1 MECYAGLDVSLEL
14 TSVCIMGADGK
25 IVREGKV
32 ATDPGEIGQYLH
44 RAGVALKRVGL
55 EAGATTQW
63 LYGGLAKAGLPV
75 VCIETRHAKAAMA
88 AMMNKTDRN
97 DARGIANM
105 MRTGWFRAVH
115 VKTEAAQELRFL
127 LTARQT
133 LMRKL
138 INIVLTIR
146 GMLRSFGLK
155 MGKVQKRQFEARV
168 RELAGDRP
176 NLMKAL
182 RPMLKARQSLADE
195 CENLSKITIMAARD
209 DQACRRL
216 MTVPGVG
223 SIVALTYRAT
233 IDVPARFKRS
243 RAVGAHLG
251 LTPRT
256 HQSGELDRT
265 GRISKTGDGMA
276 RTALYEAAHVL
287 LTRVKRA
294 CALRSWGLRLQK
306 NRGHKRAVTAVA
318 RQLAVVMHRIWADGV
333 DFNWGAPPKS
343 APAAPK

>member
-1 MECYAGLDVSLEL
+1 
-14 TSVCIMGADGK
+14 
-25 IVREGKV
+25 
-32 ATDPGEIGQYLH
+32 
-44 RAGVALKRVGL
+44 
-55 EAGATTQW
+55 
-63 LYGGLAKAGLPV
+63 
-75 VCIETRHAKAAMA
+75 
-88 AMMNKTDRN
+88 
-97 DARGIANM
+97 
-105 MRTGWFRAVH
+105 
-115 VKTEAAQELRFL
+115 
-127 LTARQT
+127 
-133 LMRKL
+133 
-138 INIVLTIR
+138 
-146 GMLRSFGLK
+146 
-155 MGKVQKRQFEARV
+155 
-168 RELAGDRP
+168 
-176 NLMKAL
+176 
-182 RPMLKARQSLADE
+182 
-195 CENLSKITIMAARD
+195 MAARD

-333 DFNWGAPPKS
+333 DFNWGAQPKS

>member
-14 TSVCIMGADGK
+14 TSVCIMNRDGK
-25 IVREGKV
+25 VVREAKV
-32 ATDPGEIGQYLH
+32 ATDPGELGRYL
-44 RAGVALKRVGL
+44 RGAGVELKRVGM

-63 LYGGLAKAGLPV
+63 LYGGLAELGLPV

-88 AMMNKTDRN
+88 AMTNKTDRN

-115 VKTEAAQELRFL
+115 VKTVIAQELRFL

-133 LMRKL
+133 LVRKVIDIEL
-138 INIVLTIR
+138 AIR

-155 MGKVQKRQFEARV
+155 MGKVQKRHFEARV

-176 NLMKAL
+176 NLMLAL
-182 RPMLKARQSLADE
+182 RPMLKARLVLRTE
-195 CENLSKITIMAARD
+195 YETLSKIAIKVARD
-209 DQACRRL
+209 DTVCRRL
-216 MTVPGVG
+216 ITVPGVG
-223 SIVALTYRAT
+223 AIVALTYRAT
-233 IDVPARFKRS
+233 IDVPTRFKRS

-251 LTPRT
+251 LTPRK
-256 HQSGELDRT
+256 HQSGEVDRT
-265 GRISKTGDGMA
+265 GRVSKCGDGMT

-333 DFNWGAPPKS
+333 DFDWGAPTKGNS
-343 APAAPK
+343 ATAG

>member
-1 MECYAGLDVSLEL
+1 
-14 TSVCIMGADGK
+14 
-25 IVREGKV
+25 
-32 ATDPGEIGQYLH
+32 
-44 RAGVALKRVGL
+44 
-55 EAGATTQW
+55 
-63 LYGGLAKAGLPV
+63 
-75 VCIETRHAKAAMA
+75 MA
-88 AMMNKTDRN
+88 AMTNKTDRN

-115 VKTEAAQELRFL
+115 VKTAIAQELRFL

-133 LMRKL
+133 LVRKVIDIEL
-138 INIVLTIR
+138 AIR

-155 MGKVQKRQFEARV
+155 MGKVQKRHFEARV

-176 NLMKAL
+176 NLMLAL
-182 RPMLKARQSLADE
+182 RPMLKARLVLRTE
-195 CENLSKITIMAARD
+195 YETLSKIAIKVARD
-209 DQACRRL
+209 DTVCRRL
-216 MTVPGVG
+216 ITVPGVG
-223 SIVALTYRAT
+223 AIVALTYRAT
-233 IDVPARFKRS
+233 IDVPTRFKRS

-251 LTPRT
+251 LTPRK
-256 HQSGELDRT
+256 HQSGEVDRT
-265 GRISKTGDGMA
+265 GRVSKCGDGMT

-333 DFNWGAPPKS
+333 DFDWGAPTKGNS
-343 APAAPK
+343 ATAG